1 MTPTAIAAVAAAA
14 AAAVLVSPAGP
25 PPAARLRSAVPPR
38 GPGARPARPAGDR
51 SAASRALAAV
61 LLGLGVAVI
70 VGGLPGIVAAV
81 GVAVAADRLLG
92 RLEPRAVRL
101 RRQRMAADAPVAA
114 DLLAAC
120 LLAGSPPA
128 NAAAAVADALGGP
141 VGEELR
147 GVVSA
152 LRLGA
157 DPVLAWAALGGIP
170 PLSQLGRGLARALD
184 SGAPLADSVARLADD
199 QRAALRWAA
208 EEEARKVGV
217 RAAAPL
223 GVCFLPAFVLVG
235 VVPLV
240 AGAAG
245 ALVL

>member
-1 MTPTAIAAVAAAA
+1 
-14 AAAVLVSPAGP
+14 
-25 PPAARLRSAVPPR
+25 
-38 GPGARPARPAGDR
+38 
-51 SAASRALAAV
+51 V

-70 VGGLPGIVAAV
+70 VGGLPGVAAAV
-81 GVAVAADRLLG
+81 GVAVAADQLLG
-92 RLEPRAVRL
+92 RLEPRAARL

-157 DPVLAWAALGGIP
+157 DPVLAWAALGGVP
-170 PLSQLGRGLARALD
+170 ALSQLGRGLARALD

-240 AGAAG
+240 AGAAR